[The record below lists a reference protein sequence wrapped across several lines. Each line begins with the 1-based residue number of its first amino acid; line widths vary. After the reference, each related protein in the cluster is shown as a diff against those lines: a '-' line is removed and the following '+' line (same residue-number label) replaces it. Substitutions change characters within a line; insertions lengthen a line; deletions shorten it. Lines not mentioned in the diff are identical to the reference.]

1 MAGIKQILKDVIAGP
16 AEYSTRVWKY
26 FPYPRVDTV
35 IIRQRLRSALPRV
48 SQAAPANT
56 QHALFVTQDSSTPA
70 PRSEL

>member
-1 MAGIKQILKDVIAGP
+1 MVGIKQILKDVIAGP

-48 SQAAPANT
+48 SQQGRDT
-56 QHALFVTQDSSTPA
+56 QHDLRFYSGQQHTSAAL
-70 PRSEL
+70 